1 MIYKSIYKSNYS
13 NFPNKLGDNIILL
26 IIDGEF
32 NMTVET
38 DIDEKYLEN
47 ISTIEV
53 QFEPFNKQSNYPPPL
68 TKTSIYYG
76 KRFM

>member
-38 DIDEKYLEN
+38 DIDVKNLEN

-53 QFEPFNKQSNYPPPL
+53 QFEPFK
-68 TKTSIYYG
+68 K
-76 KRFM
+76 

>member
-26 IIDGEF
+26 IIDGVF

-38 DIDEKYLEN
+38 EIDVKNLDN
-47 ISTIEV
+47 ISKIEA
-53 QFEPFNKQSNYPPPL
+53 QFEIMK
-68 TKTSIYYG
+68 
-76 KRFM
+76 